1 MAGALDVVGT
11 DLGGH
16 LMPPHDGDNEKGFFE
31 DLEVYE
37 IHNKIFEQLGFTW
50 DDLRVLPEARLDD
63 AALKPHCDQLIE
75 LLRTRFLD
83 QAIWAVKDPRV
94 SLLVPLWAG
103 VLERLGVIPHFV
115 IMHRHPAEVA
125 ASLAHRNGFSQ
136 EKSGR
141 LWLTYQ
147 LTAEASTRSFSRVF
161 VSYED
166 LLANPVKELALVA
179 QELDVVWPREAKLE
193 EEKLRGF
200 LLPELRHHEAV
211 SEAPGFGRFDPWIL
225 PYYRA
230 LASTQSVSGEA
241 LRSSTD
247 ETLERLRAMES
258 GPDELLAEHAA
269 QLFYSLQ
276 GQLGKLETQL
286 GALAETSEEGFKET
300 ARWLKIEEA
309 ERAKQAQLLAALEAQ
324 VDARTQWLQTQEEEG
339 ERYKQSIRSIEE
351 QLSERTEWLHIQSK
365 SIESLRAEIDRL
377 MKLFKS

>member
-1 MAGALDVVGT
+1 MTGALGVVGAA
-11 DLGGH
+11 LGDH
-16 LMPPHDGDNEKGFFE
+16 LMPPRDGDNGKGFFE

-37 IHNKIFEQLGFTW
+37 IHSKIFEQLGFTW
-50 DDLRVLPEARLDD
+50 DDLRVLPETRLDD
-63 AALKPHCDQLIE
+63 AALKPHCDQLLE

-94 SLLVPLWAG
+94 SLLVPLWAR
-103 VLERLGVIPHFV
+103 VLGRLGVTPHFV

-125 ASLAHRNGFSQ
+125 ASLARRNGFSQ
-136 EKSGR
+136 EKSAR

-166 LLANPVKELALVA
+166 LLANPVKELGLVA
-179 QELDVVWPREAKLE
+179 QEFDVAWPREAKLE

-200 LLPELRHHEAV
+200 LLPELRHHEAG
-211 SEAPGFGRFDPWIL
+211 SEDRGFGRFDPWVL
-225 PYYRA
+225 PYHRA
-230 LASTQSVSGEA
+230 LTSMQGGTGEA

-276 GQLGKLETQL
+276 GQLAKLETQL
-286 GALAETSEEGFKET
+286 GALAETSEDGFKET

-339 ERYKQSIRSIEE
+339 VRYKQSIRSIEE
-351 QLSERTEWLHIQSK
+351 QLSERTEWLRIQSK
-365 SIESLRAEIDRL
+365 SIESLRAEINRL
-377 MKLFKS
+377 MQLFKS